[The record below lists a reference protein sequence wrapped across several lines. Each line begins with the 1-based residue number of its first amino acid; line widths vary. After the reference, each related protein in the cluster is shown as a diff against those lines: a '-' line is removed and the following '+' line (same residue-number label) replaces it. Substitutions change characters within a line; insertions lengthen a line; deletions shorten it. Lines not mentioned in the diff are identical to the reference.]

1 MFLVQRARR
10 MVTEFPRHF
19 GHWVSDHLPPRLAAR
34 LAVGHYRR
42 LLAALGPD
50 AEPDLQVCLAL
61 LQPGDRVVDV
71 GAHVGLYSLA
81 CACRVGRLGQVL
93 ALEPMPWT
101 YAVLRRLGAESG
113 CNNLTLLPVAAS
125 DADGQLWMSVPRD
138 RYGLAN
144 HYLAQVTAQPDPRS
158 QRVSAVALDGLLR
171 TLSVA
176 LLKVDVE
183 GHEIPCLQGG
193 LETIRRCRPAL
204 LVEIGG
210 PAAVPSASERASV
223 ITLLAGLGYG
233 VFMMEDGWL
242 RPWAEHSK
250 GVNHWFLQPGHLARI
265 GRLCP
270 ALLGPG

>member
-1 MFLVQRARR
+1 
-10 MVTEFPRHF
+10 MVTEFSRHF

-34 LAVGHYRR
+34 LAAGHYRR
-42 LLAALGPD
+42 LLARLGPD

-81 CACRVGRLGQVL
+81 CARRVGPRGQVL

-113 CNNLTLLPVAAS
+113 CTNLTLLRVAAS
-125 DADGQLWMSVPRD
+125 DADGLRWMSVPRD

-144 HYLAQVTAQPDPRS
+144 HYLAQVTAQPEPRGR
-158 QRVSAVALDGLLR
+158 RVSAVALDGLLR

-183 GHEIPCLQGG
+183 GHELPCLQGSM
-193 LETIRRCRPAL
+193 ETIRRCRPAL

-210 PAAVPSASERASV
+210 PTAGPSASERAAV
-223 ITLLAGLGYG
+223 FTLLGGQGYR
-233 VFMMEDGWL
+233 VFVLEDGQL
-242 RPWAEHSK
+242 HPWSERAR
-250 GVNHWFLQPGHLARI
+250 GVNHWFLQPEHLARL
-265 GRLCP
+265 RSCCP
-270 ALLGPG
+270 ALLGPE